1 MLQVVWDRRDGCI
14 YSIPL
19 EDTLDVFRSPYTVS
33 PCITYKSTWNCLYRC
48 TYTHLQE
55 FRRTNVYQRT
65 ASTATP
71 AERPDDICMVCHSP
85 LGLDYLGMSA
95 RTNCLSHSG
104 KGMERIAWRSNWI
117 HFKLEIWCLKGS
129 LFSPIRFSCFAVIEC
144 MPVAS
149 IHATSSQQKMWNNWI
164 PNVQISQES
173 GTWQSD
179 ATSIVYRGHWPWKAH
194 VQTFLDMFGS
204 KRLTHVYHEALQ
216 SFGLLSWT
224 AASLSLR

>member
-1 MLQVVWDRRDGCI
+1 
-14 YSIPL
+14 
-19 EDTLDVFRSPYTVS
+19 
-33 PCITYKSTWNCLYRC
+33 
-48 TYTHLQE
+48 
-55 FRRTNVYQRT
+55 
-65 ASTATP
+65 
-71 AERPDDICMVCHSP
+71 MVCHSP

-104 KGMERIAWRSNWI
+104 KGMERKAWRSNWI

-149 IHATSSQQKMWNNWI
+149 IHATSSQQKMRKNWI

-179 ATSIVYRGHWPWKAH
+179 ATSIGASGHGRHMFKHFWICLGQSVWPMSTTKHCRVLAFYLGQQPPSPWGRWCCPAR
-194 VQTFLDMFGS
+194 
-204 KRLTHVYHEALQ
+204 RL
-216 SFGLLSWT
+216 
-224 AASLSLR
+224 